1 MDEVNLVMA
10 PKMTLDPTDIQ
21 LLRWLRKNARMSNKE
36 LAAKVGLAPS
46 SCLERVRRLR
56 LARVLTGYHADV
68 DPDALGIG
76 LQAMVAVCLARHARQ
91 AVESFQK
98 HLESLS
104 EVVTIFHVA
113 GANDYLVHVAVRD
126 TGHLRE
132 LALSAFTER
141 PEVDH
146 IETQLI
152 FQHSRNHEL
161 PVYLEQD

>member
-1 MDEVNLVMA
+1 MR
-10 PKMTLDPTDIQ
+10 LDPTDIQ
-21 LLRWLRKNARMSNKE
+21 IIRCLRKNARMSNKE

-68 DPDALGIG
+68 DPDAIGIG
-76 LQAMVAVCLARHARQ
+76 LQAMVAVRLTRHARSE
-91 AVESFQK
+91 VESFQR
-98 HLESLS
+98 HLESLA

-113 GANDYLVHVAVRD
+113 GANDYLVHVAVSD
-126 TGHLRE
+126 ASHLRE

-141 PEVDH
+141 PEVAH

-161 PVYLEQD
+161 PVYLELDED

>member
-1 MDEVNLVMA
+1 MA
-10 PKMTLDPTDIQ
+10 AKVRLDSTDVQII
-21 LLRWLRKNARMSNKE
+21 RWLRKNARTSNKE

-68 DPDALGIG
+68 DPDAIGIG
-76 LQAMVAVCLARHARQ
+76 LQAMVAVRLTRHARSE
-91 AVESFQK
+91 VESFQR
-98 HLESLS
+98 HLESLL
-104 EVVTIFHVA
+104 EVVTMFHVA
-113 GANDYLVHVAVRD
+113 GTNDYLVHVAVRD
-126 TGHLRE
+126 AAHLRE

-152 FQHSRNHEL
+152 FVHSRNHEL
-161 PVYLEQD
+161 PVYLELEED

>member
-1 MDEVNLVMA
+1 MTEVDA
-10 PKMTLDPTDIQ
+10 KDIEIIR
-21 LLRWLRKNARMSNKE
+21 LLRKNARLSNKE
-36 LAAKVGLAPS
+36 LAAGVGLAPS

-56 LARVLTGYHADV
+56 MSRVLTGYHADV

-76 LQAMVAVCLARHARQ
+76 LQAMVAVRLARHAR
-91 AVESFQK
+91 AGVESFER

-113 GANDYLVHVAVRD
+113 GANDYLVHVAVSD
-126 TGHLRE
+126 SAHLRE

-141 PEVDH
+141 PEVAH

-152 FQHSRNHEL
+152 FRHQRNYEL
-161 PVYLEQD
+161 PVYVKLDDQR

>member
-1 MDEVNLVMA
+1 MRSGKE
-10 PKMTLDPTDIQ
+10 LDSKDVSIVR
-21 LLRWLRKNARMSNKE
+21 LLRKNARMSNKE
-36 LAAKVGLAPS
+36 LAARTGLAQS

-56 LARVLTGYHADV
+56 MLRVLTGYHADV
-68 DPDALGIG
+68 DADALGIG
-76 LQAMVAVCLARHARQ
+76 LQAMVAVRLARHARSD
-91 AVESFQK
+91 VEAFEQ
-98 HLESLS
+98 HLGALS

-126 TGHLRE
+126 SPHLRE

-152 FQHSRNHEL
+152 FAHRRNHEL
-161 PVYLEQD
+161 PVYLDLHEP

>member
-1 MDEVNLVMA
+1 MSNRIE
-10 PKMTLDPTDIQ
+10 LDTKDVRIIR
-21 LLRWLRKNARMSNKE
+21 LLRKNARMSNKE
-36 LAAKVGLAPS
+36 LAAKTGLAQS

-56 LARVLTGYHADV
+56 MARVLTGYHADV
-68 DPDALGIG
+68 DPDPLGIG
-76 LQAMVAVCLARHARQ
+76 LQAMVAVRLSRHAR
-91 AVESFQK
+91 ADVEAFER
-98 HLESLS
+98 HLDTVT

-126 TGHLRE
+126 SAHLRE

-152 FQHSRNHEL
+152 FAHRRNHEL
-161 PVYLEQD
+161 PVYLELDEE

>member
-1 MDEVNLVMA
+1 MGKNIE
-10 PKMTLDPTDIQ
+10 LDAKDVRIVR
-21 LLRWLRKNARMSNKE
+21 LLRKNARMSNKE
-36 LAAKVGLAPS
+36 LAAEAGLAQS

-56 LARVLTGYHADV
+56 MARVLTGYHADV
-68 DPDALGIG
+68 DPDPLGIG
-76 LQAMVAVCLARHARQ
+76 LQAMVAVRLARHAR
-91 AVESFQK
+91 ADVEAFER
-98 HLESLS
+98 HLETVT

-126 TGHLRE
+126 SAHLRE

-152 FQHSRNHEL
+152 FAHRRNHEL
-161 PVYLEQD
+161 PVYLDLEEV

>member
-1 MDEVNLVMA
+1 MRNRT
-10 PKMTLDPTDIQ
+10 KLDATDIQ
-21 LLRWLRKNARMSNKE
+21 IIRELRKNARVSNKA
-36 LAAKVGLAPS
+36 LAAAVGLAPS

-56 LARVLTGYHADV
+56 MARVLTGYHADV
-68 DPDALGIG
+68 DADAIGIG
-76 LQAMVAVCLARHARQ
+76 LQAMVAVRLARHAR
-91 AVESFQK
+91 AEVESFQK
-98 HLESLS
+98 HLESLA

-113 GANDYLVHVAVRD
+113 GANDYLIHVAVRD
-126 TGHLRE
+126 ATHLRE

-161 PVYLEQD
+161 PVFLEAGEM

>member
-1 MDEVNLVMA
+1 MQ
-10 PKMTLDPTDIQ
+10 LDSIDVRIIR
-21 LLRWLRKNARMSNKE
+21 LLRKNARISNKE
-36 LAAKVGLAPS
+36 LAASIGLAPS
-46 SCLERVRRLR
+46 TCLERVRRLR
-56 LARVLTGYHADV
+56 IKRVLTGYHADV

-76 LQAMVAVCLARHARQ
+76 LQAMVAVRLARHARTE
-91 AVESFQK
+91 VEAFER
-98 HLESLS
+98 HLERLV

-126 TGHLRE
+126 PTHLRE

-152 FQHSRNHEL
+152 FAHRRNHEL
-161 PVYLEQD
+161 PVYLDLDEA

>member
-1 MDEVNLVMA
+1 MR
-10 PKMTLDPTDIQ
+10 LDSTDIQ
-21 LLRWLRKNARMSNKE
+21 IIRWLRKNARMSNKE

-56 LARVLTGYHADV
+56 LARVLTGYHAEV
-68 DPDALGIG
+68 DPHAIGIG
-76 LQAMVAVCLARHARQ
+76 LQAMVAVRLTRHARSE
-91 AVESFQK
+91 VESFQR
-98 HLESLS
+98 HLETLQ

-126 TGHLRE
+126 SAHLRE

-152 FQHSRNHEL
+152 FQHSRNHDL
-161 PVYLEQD
+161 PVYFQSEDS

>member
-1 MDEVNLVMA
+1 MA
-10 PKMTLDPTDIQ
+10 ARIKLDATDIQ
-21 LLRWLRKNARMSNKE
+21 IIRELRKNARVSNKA
-36 LAAKVGLAPS
+36 LAAAVGLAPS

-56 LARVLTGYHADV
+56 MAKVLTGYHADV
-68 DPDALGIG
+68 DADAIGIG
-76 LQAMVAVCLARHARQ
+76 LQAMVAVRLARHAR
-91 AVESFQK
+91 AEVEAFQK
-98 HLESLS
+98 HLESLV

-113 GANDYLVHVAVRD
+113 GANDYLIHVAVRD
-126 TGHLRE
+126 ATHLRE

-161 PVYLEQD
+161 PVFLDVGEE

>member
-1 MDEVNLVMA
+1 MKAKLR
-10 PKMTLDPTDIQ
+10 LDSTDIQ
-21 LLRWLRKNARMSNKE
+21 IIRQLRKNARISNKA
-36 LAAKVGLAPS
+36 LAAAVGLAPS

-56 LARVLTGYHADV
+56 MARVLTGYHADL

-76 LQAMVAVCLARHARQ
+76 LQAMVAVRLARHARSE
-91 AVESFQK
+91 VESFQK
-98 HLESLS
+98 HLASLT
-104 EVVTIFHVA
+104 EVVTMFHVA

-132 LALSAFTER
+132 LALTAFTER

-152 FQHSRNHEL
+152 FHHQRNHDL
-161 PVYLEQD
+161 PVYLDLEDD